1 MSSSP
6 ITVSGQNINEQ
17 SSHEAS
23 FLFSKIGFITL
34 LAGFLLAVWFN
45 QYLIAIIFGL
55 MFSIAG
61 ITHLWSKA
69 AIRRLTCQRT
79 LNTHRIF
86 PGESVDIK
94 LAITNRKPLP
104 LPWVDIDEEI
114 PLKLAQDMS
123 LASATRIGYGLHN
136 LSCSMLWYSE
146 TAWEYRLTGNKR
158 GYYTLWPAR
167 VTTGDI
173 FGIRPRSITATPA
186 DHIIVYP
193 VMYPILK
200 FSIPSLYPVGDM
212 RYERKIFEDPTR
224 IMGIRDY
231 TPHDSPR
238 RIHWKSSARSN
249 GLKVKVFEP
258 TTSLETALFL
268 SVDGFPFTAND
279 DDAAFELGISTA
291 ASISRYLID
300 QGSQTGLYVNT
311 TRADSGDSIRIKGGS
326 SESQLIEILEALAK
340 TTHHHSEAFID
351 FIQSERR
358 TLPWGTTLI
367 IILSKADDELLAL
380 LTHLKESGYRLVVI
394 QVGKG
399 TMRASASL
407 HWIEVA
413 GPGDLVNL
421 IAGDAL

>member
-1 MSSSP
+1 MSSLPVTAS
-6 ITVSGQNINEQ
+6 EQ
-17 SSHEAS
+17 STNGQASHQVS
-23 FLFSKIGFITL
+23 YLFSKIGL
-34 LAGFLLAVWFN
+34 LILLSGFLFAVWFN

-55 MFSIAG
+55 MFSIVG
-61 ITHLWSKA
+61 ITKIWSKA
-69 AIRRLTCQRT
+69 AIRRLTCHRT

-94 LAITNRKPLP
+94 LSITNRKPLP
-104 LPWVDIDEEI
+104 LPWIDIDEEI
-114 PLKLAQDMS
+114 PLKLAQDMN
-123 LASATRIGYGLHN
+123 LASGTRLGHGLHN

-146 TAWEYRLTGNKR
+146 TAWEYRLTGTKR
-158 GYYTLWPAR
+158 GYYTLWPAK

-173 FGIRPRSITATPA
+173 FGIHPQSVTATTE

-193 VMYPILK
+193 EMYPILK

-212 RYERKIFEDPTR
+212 RYERKLFEDPTR

-238 RIHWKSSARSN
+238 RIHWKTSARSN

-258 TTSLETALFL
+258 TTTLETALFL
-268 SVDGFPFTAND
+268 SVDSFLYTAAD
-279 DDAAFELGISTA
+279 DDATFELGISTA
-291 ASISRYLID
+291 ASIARYLID
-300 QGSQTGLYVNT
+300 QGSQTGLYINT
-311 TRADSGDSIRIKGGS
+311 CCADTGNSVHIKGAS

-340 TTHHHSEAFID
+340 TTHRSSGAFID

-358 TLPWGTTLI
+358 ALPWGTTLI
-367 IILSKADDELLAL
+367 IILSKPDDELLSL
-380 LTHLKESGYRLVVI
+380 LRNLKENGYRLVVI

-399 TMRASASL
+399 NARPAAPL
-407 HWIEVA
+407 HWIEVTD
-413 GPGDLVNL
+413 PGDLVNL